1 MERVPDSP
9 IPAQLGTRNQP
20 RRRPVQPPTGH
31 VFRVDRVRGPAWY
44 AKYRLPDGRQVQR
57 KLGPAWTERGRPPAG
72 YYTKRTAEAWLRD
85 MLDEARRGTLP
96 GMVRT
101 GATFADAAAEWLRY
115 VEQERGRKAS
125 TIRDYNSVVNVH
137 LLPAFGQEPLEK
149 IDAEMIESWLSER
162 LREGELSRR
171 SLQKIVVLLN
181 GIFKRARRVWKL
193 THDPMVDIE
202 RLTVPKRTDIEF
214 YSPEEIHALVRAAGS
229 RQDAA
234 VFLTGALTGL
244 RMGELLA
251 LRWRDVDFP
260 AQTLRVSASYTNGKL
275 GTPKSGLGR
284 AVPLVD
290 EVAQALARLGTRKR
304 WAGPDDLV
312 FAGQRGEYLDDSA
325 LRRRFKRARDAAGL
339 RPLRFHDLRHTF
351 GSVAIRTVDPREL
364 QEWMGHSDF
373 STTQIYMHYK
383 PRADAARRLSA
394 AFGGTTHQE
403 AAGTTAE
410 KTGSS

>member
-1 MERVPDSP
+1 MERGPDSP
-9 IPAQLGTRNQP
+9 IPAQLGTRNRP
-20 RRRPVQPPTGH
+20 RRRPAQPPTGH

-85 MLDEARRGTLP
+85 VLDEARRGTLP

-137 LLPAFGQEPLEK
+137 LLPAFGQESLEK
-149 IDAEMIESWLSER
+149 IDADMIESWLAER

-181 GIFKRARRVWKL
+181 GIFKRARKVWKL
-193 THDPMVDIE
+193 THDPMVDVE

-214 YSPEEIHALVRAAGS
+214 YSPEEVHALVRAAAN

-234 VFLTGALTGL
+234 LFLTGALTGL
-244 RMGELLA
+244 RMGALLA
-251 LRWRDVDFP
+251 LRWRDIDFP
-260 AQTLRVSASYTNGKL
+260 AQTLRVTASYTNGKL

-312 FAGQRGEYLDDSA
+312 FVGQRGEYLDDSA

-339 RPLRFHDLRHTF
+339 RPLRFHALRHAA
-351 GSVAIRTVDPREL
+351 GSLVAREAGAHFVQAFL
-364 QEWMGHSDF
+364 GHSRL
-373 STTQIYMHYK
+373 STTERYLHAKSRPQDVDTLN
-383 PRADAARRLSA
+383 RA
-394 AFGGTTHQE
+394 F
-403 AAGTTAE
+403 AGSIAPVAE
-410 KTGSS
+410 ES